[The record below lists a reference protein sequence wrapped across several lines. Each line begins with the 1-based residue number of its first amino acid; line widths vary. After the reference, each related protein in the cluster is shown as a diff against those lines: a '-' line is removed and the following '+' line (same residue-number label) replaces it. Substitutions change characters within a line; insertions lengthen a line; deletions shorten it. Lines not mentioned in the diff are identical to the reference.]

1 MERECL
7 LTILTAL
14 ACGIT
19 VLVCGWWPLGYLKE
33 SSARR
38 VERFRWKQVW
48 VPLIPA
54 VIVTAWLCG
63 WALVEPDPAPEA
75 PPAFLILACVPF
87 ALLLAR
93 AAVRAGWALFRDDG
107 DPGVATVGIIHPWI
121 LFSPH
126 LAKSLDDR
134 AIEAALEHER
144 AHAQHRDPLRIW
156 LAQFATDLQWPW
168 PQAQKRFGEWIL
180 ALEFA
185 RDDEA
190 RATGI
195 DGSDLATAVL
205 ASLRFSDRVAEHT
218 GATLAGEPSVLEE
231 RIARLLSPLADQ
243 REANGPSSCGL
254 WLLAP
259 SLLLALGLGSA
270 VGERVIGG
278 LLRLAA

>member
-7 LTILTAL
+7 LTILIAIAGGMTFL
-14 ACGIT
+14 ACG
-19 VLVCGWWPLGYLKE
+19 WWRVGYVRE

-38 VERFRWKQVW
+38 LERLRWKQVW

-54 VIVTAWLCG
+54 AIVAAWLCG
-63 WALVEPDPAPEA
+63 WALVEPDPVPEA
-75 PPAFLILACVPF
+75 PSAFVVLASVPF

-93 AAVRAGWALFRDDG
+93 AAVRAGWALFHDEG
-107 DPGVATVGIIHPWI
+107 DQALRRSALCVHGFCFPRI
-121 LFSPH
+121 SPRPY
-126 LAKSLDDR
+126 DR

-144 AHAQHRDPLRIW
+144 AHARHRDPLRIW
-156 LAQFATDLQWPW
+156 LAQLATDLQWQW
-168 PQAQKRFGEWIL
+168 PQAQRRFREWIL

-190 RATGI
+190 RAAGI

-205 ASLRFSDRVAEHT
+205 ASVRFRDRASASPS
-218 GATLAGEPSVLEE
+218 ATLAGEAYVLKE
-231 RIARLLSPLADQ
+231 RIARLLSPLENQ
-243 REANGPSSCGL
+243 QEAKVPGSRVL

-259 SLLLALGLGSA
+259 CLLLAVGLGSA
-270 VGERVIGG
+270 FGESVIGA